1 MRKTWIFLKLRVL
14 QLKSDKTA
22 LFFCYVL
29 PLLLLVGVGYPL
41 QGRDTPVIAV
51 TVADEVGSAASRALL
66 HKLEAGG
73 LVALQPHAGDDAAA
87 RAAVLDDRVSHHL
100 RLRADAARPGG
111 IAALLYGNSLG
122 AHRIDNVALQALV
135 DGALREAGVAPV
147 KVERLVTQRYT
158 SYVVTLLPGLI
169 GMTLLVIGLNGFGAV
184 LIEERDH
191 GLFKNLKTIDASPLP
206 FLAGL
211 FLSRL
216 LVCYSVVAA
225 LMAIGVWVFGIP
237 TDVNLPLLLGVVTLG
252 SVAFLGLG
260 LMLATVSPSVTAF
273 GGIVNFV
280 QMPLILLGGVFF
292 SASIFPGWLQPVT
305 QAMPLTQLNDAMR
318 ALMFDGLGA
327 ADAGRLVLP
336 LGVLA
341 AWSAATL
348 LVARLRFQW

>member
-41 QGRDTPVIAV
+41 QGRDKPVIAV
-51 TVADEVGSAASRALL
+51 SVADEAGSAASRALIERL
-66 HKLEAGG
+66 QAGG
-73 LVALQPHAGDDAAA
+73 LLQIERHEGGDASARLAVA
-87 RAAVLDDRVSHHL
+87 DDRVAHHL
-100 RLRADAARPGG
+100 VLRAAPQAAGQLEV
-111 IAALLYGNSLG
+111 ALYGNSLSQ
-122 AHRIDNVALQALV
+122 HRIENTALQAIV
-135 DGALREAGVAPV
+135 DGALREAGAGPAQVQV
-147 KVERLVTQRYT
+147 LTTTRYT

-225 LMAIGVWVFGIP
+225 LMGIGVWVFGIP

-292 SASIFPGWLQPVT
+292 SASVFPGWLQPLT

-318 ALMFDGLGA
+318 ALLFDGLGL
-327 ADAGRLVLP
+327 ADIGRLAAP

-341 AWSAATL
+341 LWSAATL
-348 LVARLRFQW
+348 LVARLRFKW